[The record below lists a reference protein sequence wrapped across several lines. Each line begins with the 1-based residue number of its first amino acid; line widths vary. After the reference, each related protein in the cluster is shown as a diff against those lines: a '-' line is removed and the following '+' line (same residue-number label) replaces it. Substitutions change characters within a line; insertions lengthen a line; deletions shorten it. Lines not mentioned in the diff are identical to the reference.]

1 MNVYAGAGP
10 LAVRKTKCV
19 NNPHVHMANLPSD
32 NMDDPTVITEGY
44 FEREVHLSRNSTANF
59 LRELADQIEAGTE
72 LTVSS
77 DDWQI
82 PFEYREPVE
91 IEVEF
96 TSQREKELEI
106 EIEFTESRGRD
117 RLNVE

>member
-1 MNVYAGAGP
+1 MKVYHGEGP
-10 LAVRKTKCV
+10 LVVRKIKCV
-19 NNPHVHMANLPSD
+19 NHPLECMANLPSD
-32 NMDDPTVITEGY
+32 EMNEPTVITDGY
-44 FEREVHLSRNSTANF
+44 FEREVYLSRESTASF

-106 EIEFTESRGRD
+106 EVEFTESRGRD
-117 RLNVE
+117 GLSVE